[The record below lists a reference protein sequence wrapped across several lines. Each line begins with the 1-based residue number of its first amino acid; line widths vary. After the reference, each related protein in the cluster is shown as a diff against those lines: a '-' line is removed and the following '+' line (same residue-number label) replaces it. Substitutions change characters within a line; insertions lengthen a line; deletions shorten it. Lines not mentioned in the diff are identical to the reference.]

1 VYINETAVHEIFDG
15 HKAVWVCRVAEVE
28 TQPCRVIECSE
39 KEALK
44 RFAFDHF
51 PLSDDV
57 AADDAKYSNVEVRK
71 SLERM
76 LADWNRHTLTN
87 IYPIDYN
94 LNRLLPE
101 IEAEGK

>member
-1 VYINETAVHEIFDG
+1 
-15 HKAVWVCRVAEVE
+15 VCRVAEVE
-28 TQPCRVIECSE
+28 TQPCRVIECSD

-57 AADDAKYSNVEVRK
+57 ESGDTKYSDAEVRA
-71 SLERM
+71 SIERM
-76 LADWNRHTLTN
+76 LEDWNRHTLTK

-94 LNRLLPE
+94 MHRLMPDV
-101 IEAEGK
+101 EAVGD